1 MNGLGVKSLNH
12 SKVET
17 TTRVESPQRPIR
29 LHPIHH
35 RHHARDHCAKRL
47 STKGSHARGMSMK
60 GSFVV
65 SLTITQVSLQLAYQ
79 VKVSL
84 PKQWS

>member
-1 MNGLGVKSLNH
+1 
-12 SKVET
+12 
-17 TTRVESPQRPIR
+17 
-29 LHPIHH
+29 
-35 RHHARDHCAKRL
+35 
-47 STKGSHARGMSMK
+47 MSMK